1 VREVRT
7 KTSPVFRRVG
17 GGALLLASLVSLA
30 WLTGCD
36 NEQARLPSQENFT
49 ATTNDYL
56 AQRGH
61 VCLAKYAWPITVTAG
76 SREPDARQM
85 PVLEKLGLVTGKDAV
100 ATVPQAA
107 GDASAQPATAV
118 PAREYALTDAGR
130 KFYLQVPVVIRTTTQ
145 NITHPADFCAATL
158 SLDRLI
164 GWDPP
169 QTRDGRTAT
178 SLLFTYRIAPEPWAA
193 TPEVQ
198 QAFPLLARAM
208 QREGTM
214 QVRLGVHLTRSGWV
228 ADELDAH

>member
-1 VREVRT
+1 M
-7 KTSPVFRRVG
+7 
-17 GGALLLASLVSLA
+17 LLASLA
-30 WLTGCD
+30 GCD
-36 NEQARLPSQENFT
+36 NEQARFANRDNFT

-61 VCLAKYAWPITVTAG
+61 VCLAKYEWPITVAAG
-76 SREPDARQM
+76 SHEADAQQM
-85 PVLEKLGLVTGKDAV
+85 PVLEKLGLVAGKDVV
-100 ATVPQAA
+100 ATAK
-107 GDASAQPATAV
+107 DTTATV

-130 KFYLQVPVVIRTTTQ
+130 KYYLQVPVVIRTTTQ
-145 NITHPADFCAATL
+145 TLTYPADFCAATL

-178 SLLFTYRIAPEPWAA
+178 SLLFTYRIAPEPWAGA
-193 TPEVQ
+193 PEVL
-198 QAFPLLARAM
+198 QAFPLLARAI

-214 QVRLGVHLTRSGWV
+214 QVRLGVHLTRRGWV

>member
-1 VREVRT
+1 VKTHRTSVLVRRA
-7 KTSPVFRRVG
+7 
-17 GGALLLASLVSLA
+17 GGAASLLVLLASLAL
-30 WLTGCD
+30 LGGCD
-36 NEQARLPSQENFT
+36 NEEARLANRDNFT
-49 ATTNDYL
+49 AATNDYL

-61 VCLAKYAWPITVTAG
+61 VCLAKYAWPITVAAG
-76 SREPDARQM
+76 SHEADAQQM
-85 PVLEKLGLVTGKDAV
+85 PVLEKLGLVSGKDVVVTANS
-100 ATVPQAA
+100 AA
-107 GDASAQPATAV
+107 AAV

-130 KFYLQVPVVIRTTTQ
+130 KHYLQVPVVIRTTTETL
-145 NITHPADFCAATL
+145 THPADFCAATL

-193 TPEVQ
+193 TPEVL
-198 QAFPLLARAM
+198 QAFPLLARAI

-214 QVRLGVHLTRSGWV
+214 QVRLGVHLTRRGWV

>member
-1 VREVRT
+1 M
-7 KTSPVFRRVG
+7 KTLANSVLRG
-17 GGALLLASLVSLA
+17 IGGAACVLAMLASLA
-30 WLTGCD
+30 GCD
-36 NEQARLPSQENFT
+36 NEQARLATQENFT

-61 VCLAKYAWPITVTAG
+61 VCLAKYEWPITVMAG

-85 PVLEKLGLVTGKDAV
+85 PVLEKLGLVNGKDVTVAPRSAAGAQPPAST
-100 ATVPQAA
+100 ATVA
-107 GDASAQPATAV
+107 
-118 PAREYALTDAGR
+118 AREYALTDAGR
-130 KFYLQVPVVIRTTTQ
+130 KFYLKVPVVIRTTME
-145 NITHPADFCAATL
+145 NVTHPADFCAATL
-158 SLDRLI
+158 SLDRLV

-178 SLLFTYRIAPEPWAA
+178 SLLFTYRIAPEAWAA

-214 QVRLGVHLTRSGWV
+214 QVRLGVHLTKGGWV

>member
-1 VREVRT
+1 VREVKTNRT
-7 KTSPVFRRVG
+7 AARARGVG
-17 GGALLLASLVSLA
+17 GAAFLLMLLASLA
-30 WLTGCD
+30 GCD
-36 NEQARLPSQENFT
+36 NEQARFANRDNFT

-61 VCLAKYAWPITVTAG
+61 VCLAKYEWPITVAAG
-76 SREPDARQM
+76 SHEADAQQM
-85 PVLEKLGLVTGKDAV
+85 PVLEKLGLVTGKDVV
-100 ATVPQAA
+100 ATAK
-107 GDASAQPATAV
+107 DTTATV

-130 KFYLQVPVVIRTTTQ
+130 KYYLQVPVVIRTTTQ
-145 NITHPADFCAATL
+145 TLTHPADFCAATL

-178 SLLFTYRIAPEPWAA
+178 SLLFTYRIAPEPWAG
-193 TPEVQ
+193 TPEVL
-198 QAFPLLARAM
+198 QAFPLLARAI

-214 QVRLGVHLTRSGWV
+214 QVRLGVHLTRRGWV

>member
-1 VREVRT
+1 M
-7 KTSPVFRRVG
+7 KTHANSVLRCI
-17 GGALLLASLVSLA
+17 GGAVSLIVLLVSLS
-30 WLTGCD
+30 GCD
-36 NEQARLPSQENFT
+36 NEQARLPSQGNFT

-61 VCLAKYAWPITVTAG
+61 VCLAKYDWPITVAAG
-76 SREPDARQM
+76 SREPDAQQM

-100 ATVPQAA
+100 SNGAAA
-107 GDASAQPATAV
+107 GAV

-130 KFYLQVPVVIRTTTQ
+130 KHYLQVPVVIRTTTE

-193 TPEVQ
+193 TPEAQ
-198 QAFPLLARAM
+198 QAFPLLARAI

-214 QVRLGVHLTRSGWV
+214 QMRLGVHLTQRGWV
-228 ADELDAH
+228 ADELDVH

>member
-1 VREVRT
+1 MKANRA
-7 KTSPVFRRVG
+7 PALARRVG
-17 GGALLLASLVSLA
+17 GAALLLMLLASLA
-30 WLTGCD
+30 GCD
-36 NEQARLPSQENFT
+36 NEQARFANRGNFT

-61 VCLAKYAWPITVTAG
+61 VCLAKYEWPITVAAG
-76 SREPDARQM
+76 SHEADAQQM
-85 PVLEKLGLVTGKDAV
+85 PVLEKLGLVTGKDVV
-100 ATVPQAA
+100 ATTTK
-107 GDASAQPATAV
+107 DTTATV

-130 KFYLQVPVVIRTTTQ
+130 KYYLQVPVVIRTTTQ
-145 NITHPADFCAATL
+145 TLTHPADFCAATL

-178 SLLFTYRIAPEPWAA
+178 SLLFTYRIAPEPWAG
-193 TPEVQ
+193 TPEVL
-198 QAFPLLARAM
+198 QAFPLLARAI

-214 QVRLGVHLTRSGWV
+214 QVRLGVHLTRHGWV

>member
-1 VREVRT
+1 VSLLV
-7 KTSPVFRRVG
+7 
-17 GGALLLASLVSLA
+17 LLASLA
-30 WLTGCD
+30 GCD
-36 NEQARLPSQENFT
+36 NPQARLPSEDNFT

-61 VCLAKYAWPITVTAG
+61 VCLAKYDWPITVAAG
-76 SREPDARQM
+76 SHEPDAQQM
-85 PVLEKLGLVTGKDAV
+85 PVLEKLGLVAGKDVAV
-100 ATVPQAA
+100 ASGGAA
-107 GDASAQPATAV
+107 
-118 PAREYALTDAGR
+118 AREYALTDAGR

-145 NITHPADFCAATL
+145 NVTHPADFCAATL

-178 SLLFTYRIAPEPWAA
+178 SLLFTYRIALEPWAA
-193 TPEVQ
+193 TPEAQ
-198 QAFPLLARAM
+198 QAFPLLARAI

-214 QVRLGVHLTRSGWV
+214 QMRLGVHLTPRGWV

>member
-1 VREVRT
+1 M
-7 KTSPVFRRVG
+7 KTLAKSVLRCVG
-17 GGALLLASLVSLA
+17 GATSVLLMLASLA
-30 WLTGCD
+30 GCD
-36 NEQARLPSQENFT
+36 NEQARLPTQENFT

-61 VCLAKYAWPITVTAG
+61 VCLAKYEWPITVTAG
-76 SREPDARQM
+76 SREPDAQQM
-85 PVLEKLGLVTGKDAV
+85 PVLEKLGLVTGKDVV
-100 ATVPQAA
+100 ATPKDTAA
-107 GDASAQPATAV
+107 AM

-130 KFYLQVPVVIRTTTQ
+130 KYYLKVPVVIRTTTD
-145 NITHPADFCAATL
+145 NVTHPADFCAATL
-158 SLDRLI
+158 SLDRLV

-193 TPEVQ
+193 APEVQ

-214 QVRLGVHLTRSGWV
+214 QVRLGVHLTQRGWV

>member
-1 VREVRT
+1 MTTNRT
-7 KTSPVFRRVG
+7 PVLV
-17 GGALLLASLVSLA
+17 LVLLASLALA
-30 WLTGCD
+30 GCD
-36 NEQARLPSQENFT
+36 NEEARFPNRDNFT

-61 VCLAKYAWPITVTAG
+61 VCLAKYEWPITVVAG
-76 SREPDARQM
+76 SHEADAQQM
-85 PVLEKLGLVTGKDAV
+85 PVLEKLGLVTGKDVVVTANSAA
-100 ATVPQAA
+100 AT
-107 GDASAQPATAV
+107 V

-130 KFYLQVPVVIRTTTQ
+130 KYYLQVPVVIRTTTQ
-145 NITHPADFCAATL
+145 TVTHPADFCAATL

-178 SLLFTYRIAPEPWAA
+178 SLLFTYRIAPESWAG
-193 TPEVQ
+193 TPEVLH
-198 QAFPLLARAM
+198 AFPLLARAI

-214 QVRLGVHLTRSGWV
+214 QVRLGVHLTRHGWV

>member
-1 VREVRT
+1 M
-7 KTSPVFRRVG
+7 KTLANSVLRG
-17 GGALLLASLVSLA
+17 IGGAASVLLMLASLA
-30 WLTGCD
+30 GCD
-36 NEQARLPSQENFT
+36 NEQARLPTQENFT

-61 VCLAKYAWPITVTAG
+61 VCLAKYEWPITVAAG
-76 SREPDARQM
+76 SREPDAQQM
-85 PVLEKLGLVTGKDAV
+85 PVLEKLGLVTGKDV
-100 ATVPQAA
+100 AATPKDTAA
-107 GDASAQPATAV
+107 AM

-130 KFYLQVPVVIRTTTQ
+130 KYYLKVPVVIRTTTD
-145 NITHPADFCAATL
+145 NVTHPADFCAATL

-193 TPEVQ
+193 APEVQ
-198 QAFPLLARAM
+198 QVFPLLARAM

-214 QVRLGVHLTRSGWV
+214 QVRLGVHLTQRGWI